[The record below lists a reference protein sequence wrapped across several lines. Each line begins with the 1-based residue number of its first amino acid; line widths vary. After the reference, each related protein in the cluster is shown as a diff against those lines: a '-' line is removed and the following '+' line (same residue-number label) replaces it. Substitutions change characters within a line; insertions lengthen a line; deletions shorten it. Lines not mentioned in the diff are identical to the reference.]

1 MNTQNAYPL
10 SWPPAWK
17 RSQTRATSNFANHSV
32 AETAAEILRQLG
44 LLGVPDQNVV
54 ISTNIELRLDG
65 LPRSNGPQ
73 VRDPGVAVYFKLKG
87 RDCVLACDKWAH
99 VEDNLWAIAKDI
111 EAQRGRIRWG
121 VGSVEQAFAGYTA
134 LPAPGE
140 SGAPAWYNVL
150 GVPVTATIEQAR
162 SAYIAMAQAAHP
174 DKGGSNEAMHVL
186 NSAWDQA
193 RKALA
198 A

>member
-17 RSQTRATSNFANHSV
+17 RNQVRSRSNFGNHSV
-32 AETAAEILRQLG
+32 DRTTSEILHQLK
-44 LLGVPDQNVV
+44 LLGVGNYNVV
-54 ISTNIELRLDG
+54 ISTNIELRRDG
-65 LPRSNGPQ
+65 LPRSNGPAPA
-73 VRDPGVAVYFKLKG
+73 DPGVAVYFKLKN
-87 RDCVLACDKWAH
+87 RPCVLACDKWAH

-150 GVPVTATIEQAR
+150 GVSASATFEQAR
-162 SAYIAMAQAAHP
+162 SAYITKAQAAHP

-193 RKALA
+193 RKAIV
-198 A
+198 